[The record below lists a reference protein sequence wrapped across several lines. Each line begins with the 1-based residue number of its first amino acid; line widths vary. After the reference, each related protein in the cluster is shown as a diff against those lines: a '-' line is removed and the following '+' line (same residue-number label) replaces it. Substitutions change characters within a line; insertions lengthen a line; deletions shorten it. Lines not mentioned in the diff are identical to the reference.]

1 LDKKQLKDIA
11 RLLLKDVESLVKA
24 QGMKIE
30 FDDKVVDLIADIGYD
45 PEYGARPMERVIQ
58 NRIENPLSEELLKEE
73 FEKGDTIKATVK
85 DSKIVFEKK

>member
-1 LDKKQLKDIA
+1 M
-11 RLLLKDVESLVKA
+11 E
-24 QGMKIE
+24 IE

-58 NRIENPLSEELLKEE
+58 NQIENPLSGELLKEE

-85 DSKIVFEKK
+85 DSKIVFERE